1 MYITRKYAL
10 KTNIQL
16 PVNCINILSIARNIR
31 QLNSTFKKMKSPIL
45 FILLLTVFTTSCLRE
60 AKKQS
65 PSEAELK
72 FSEALITNFS
82 DEVFLEEE
90 EKLATAY
97 IEKVKRAPETYHELG
112 TNLFYNEQNL
122 AGAIT
127 VFKKFAE
134 VYPAN
139 EDAISMLAAIYV
151 ENKDKKAAI
160 ENYTIAL
167 ELSKKSDSVYKAYY
181 ESEIDRLQRRDA
193 RPGLDILFEDG
204 QFKFTLEDK
213 QLIDNIIVQSEKTIR
228 ALLPK
233 LAENIRLIVT
243 IIDRNI
249 DEVGGVTG
257 RAETHKPGEILIEL
271 SNVFP
276 GGIKE
281 AAKTALASTLFHE
294 IHHIYRGWAIRDNK
308 FGPGISNAMV
318 NEGLAVAFSEIYTG
332 KITDGNSY
340 TDEADNWVKEILLL
354 PLDASYSQWVMGEHP
369 DGRTYIGYRA
379 GNYLINKTMVKSKMN
394 ILELSEL
401 SPDEILKLGGY

>member
-1 MYITRKYAL
+1 MN
-10 KTNIQL
+10 KT
-16 PVNCINILSIARNIR
+16 
-31 QLNSTFKKMKSPIL
+31 IL
-45 FILLLTVFTTSCLRE
+45 FILLITVLTASCLPE
-60 AKKQS
+60 SKKQS
-65 PSEAELK
+65 PSETDLK

-82 DEVFLEEE
+82 NEVFLKEEE
-90 EKLATAY
+90 HLATAY

-112 TNLFYNEQNL
+112 INLFYKEQNL

-134 VYPAN
+134 VYPEN
-139 EDAISMLAAIYV
+139 QDAISMLAVLYV

-160 ENYTIAL
+160 ESYTLAL
-167 ELSKKSDSVYKAYY
+167 ELSKKSDSDYKAYY
-181 ESEIDRLQRRDA
+181 QSELDRLQRRDA
-193 RPGLDILFEDG
+193 KPGLDILYEEAP
-204 QFKFTLEDK
+204 FKFTLEDK
-213 QLIDNIIVQSEKTIR
+213 QLIDSIIIQSEKEIR

-233 LAENIRLIVT
+233 LTENIRLVVT

-257 RAETHKPGEILIEL
+257 RAETHMPGEILVEI

-332 KITDGNSY
+332 DLTDGNSY
-340 TDEADNWVKEILLL
+340 TDDADNWVKEILLL
-354 PLDASYSQWVMGEHP
+354 PLDASYAQWVMGEHP

-379 GNYLINKTMVKSKMN
+379 GNYLIHKTMEKSKMN

-401 SPDEILKLGGY
+401 SPNEILKIGGY

>member
-1 MYITRKYAL
+1 MNK
-10 KTNIQL
+10 
-16 PVNCINILSIARNIR
+16 
-31 QLNSTFKKMKSPIL
+31 PIL
-45 FILLLTVFTTSCLRE
+45 IILLITVFTTSCLRE
-60 AKKQS
+60 VKKQS
-65 PSEAELK
+65 PSEADLK

-82 DEVFLEEE
+82 IEDFLKEEE
-90 EKLATAY
+90 RFATAY

-112 TNLFYNEQNL
+112 TTLFYKEQNL
-122 AGAIT
+122 TGAIT

-134 VYPAN
+134 VYPEN
-139 EDAISMLAAIYV
+139 EDAISMLAALYV

-160 ENYTIAL
+160 ESYALAL
-167 ELSKKSDSVYKAYY
+167 ELSKKRDSDYKAYY
-181 ESEIDRLQRRDA
+181 KSELDRLQRRDA
-193 RPGLDILFEDG
+193 KPGLDILFEDD

-213 QLIDNIIVQSEKTIR
+213 QLIESIIVQSEKKIR
-228 ALLPK
+228 SLLPTLTK
-233 LAENIRLIVT
+233 NIRLIVT

-257 RAETHKPGEILIEL
+257 RAETHTPGEVLIEL

-294 IHHIYRGWAIRDNK
+294 IHHIYRGWAIRDNN

-332 KITDGNSY
+332 NITDGNSY
-340 TDEADNWVKEILLL
+340 TDDADNWVKEILLL

-379 GNYLINKTMVKSKMN
+379 GNYLIHKSMEKSKMN
-394 ILELSEL
+394 ILELSGL
-401 SPDEILKLGGY
+401 SPDEILKLAGY

>member
-1 MYITRKYAL
+1 M
-10 KTNIQL
+10 NQ
-16 PVNCINILSIARNIR
+16 
-31 QLNSTFKKMKSPIL
+31 PIL
-45 FILLLTVFTTSCLRE
+45 FILLLTICTTSCLQE
-60 AKKQS
+60 SKKHS
-65 PSEAELK
+65 PSEADLK
-72 FSEALITNFS
+72 FSDVLITNFS
-82 DEVFLEEE
+82 DEVFLKEE

-97 IEKVKRAPETYHELG
+97 IEIVKRAPETYNELG
-112 TNLFYNEQNL
+112 SHLFYDQQNL

-127 VFKKFAE
+127 VFKKFTE
-134 VYPAN
+134 VYPTN
-139 EDAISMLAAIYV
+139 EDAISMLAVLYV
-151 ENKDKKAAI
+151 ENKDKEAAI
-160 ENYTIAL
+160 ESYTLAL
-167 ELSKKSDSVYKAYY
+167 ELSEKNDSSYMTYY
-181 ESEIDRLQRRDA
+181 QSEIDRLQRRDA
-193 RPGLDILFEDG
+193 KPGLDILYEEG

-213 QLIDNIIVQSEKTIR
+213 HLIDSIIIQSEKEIR

-233 LAENIRLIVT
+233 LTENIRLIVT
-243 IIDRNI
+243 IIDRDM

-257 RAETHKPGEILIEL
+257 RAETHSPGEVLLEL

-332 KITDGNSY
+332 NITDGNSY

-354 PLDASYSQWVMGEHP
+354 PQDANYSQWVMGKHP

-379 GNYLINKTMVKSKMN
+379 GNYLIHKTIEKSKMT

-401 SPDEILKLGGY
+401 SPNEILKLAGY

>member
-1 MYITRKYAL
+1 MSK
-10 KTNIQL
+10 
-16 PVNCINILSIARNIR
+16 
-31 QLNSTFKKMKSPIL
+31 PIL
-45 FILLLTVFTTSCLRE
+45 FVLLVTIFTTSCLQE
-60 AKKQS
+60 SKKQS
-65 PSEAELK
+65 PSEADLK

-82 DEVFLEEE
+82 NEKFLQEEE
-90 EKLATAY
+90 RLATAF
-97 IEKVKRAPETYHELG
+97 IEKVKRAPETYQELG
-112 TNLFYNEQNL
+112 NHLFYSEQNL

-139 EDAISMLAAIYV
+139 EDAISMLAVLYV

-160 ENYTIAL
+160 ESYNIAL
-167 ELSKKSDSVYKAYY
+167 ELSKKGDGVYKTYY
-181 ESEIDRLQRRDA
+181 QSELDRLKRRDA
-193 RPGLDILFEDG
+193 KPGLDILYEES

-213 QLIDNIIVQSEKTIR
+213 QLIDSIILNSEKEIR

-233 LAENIRLIVT
+233 LTENIRLIVT

-249 DEVGGVTG
+249 DVVGGVTG
-257 RAETHKPGEILIEL
+257 RAETHAPGELLIEL

-332 KITDGNSY
+332 EITDGNSY
-340 TDEADNWVKEILLL
+340 TDEADNWVKEILAL

-369 DGRTYIGYRA
+369 DGRTYIGYRT
-379 GNYLINKTMVKSKMN
+379 GNYLIHKTMEKSNMN

-401 SPDEILKLGGY
+401 SPDEIIKLGGY